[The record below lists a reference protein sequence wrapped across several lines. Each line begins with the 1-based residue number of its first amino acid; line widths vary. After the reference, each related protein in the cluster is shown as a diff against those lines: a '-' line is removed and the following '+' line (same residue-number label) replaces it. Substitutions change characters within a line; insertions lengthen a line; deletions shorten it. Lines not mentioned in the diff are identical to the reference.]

1 MLRHT
6 QSCALPLYRPT
17 ARLISSKSR
26 QSQARWAFTH
36 APALSKTT
44 HGDEGNRNNL
54 SRQFHSSR
62 SPLNTSTD
70 KHDHSHDPDS
80 EHGHSHTTAEHLHSH
95 SIFHSHSHTHD
106 SSLLLSED
114 VTDPGVRITRIG
126 LWVNLGMAVAKGIG
140 GYIFNSKALMADAAH
155 ALSDLLSD
163 FLTLGT
169 VSVALKRPTSAFPNG
184 FGKVEALGSLGVS
197 AMLMVAGLGIGVNAA
212 ESMYSHI
219 FTADEIMAAV
229 QTAEHAHE
237 GILHSLLGH
246 SHSHG
251 GHDQPDLNA
260 AWLAGGSILIKEWL
274 FQATMKIAKDKKS
287 TVLAANAWHHRVDC
301 LTSIVALVAITG
313 SHFLHLDWLDP
324 AGGLLVSTVILQA
337 GYASGKQAVLE
348 IVDHS
353 MPEDILDQA
362 RAAVANVTMQ
372 DNPLCHVE
380 ILEVR
385 GVKSGPVMSVEVD
398 LRVSPK
404 DGNVVTLEDANKISK
419 LVKHAVAKDVKGV
432 RAVSIHTFDEHE
444 TDTGRWIERNEQNEL
459 GK

>member
-1 MLRHT
+1 MLQYT
-6 QSCALPLYRPT
+6 QSSVLPLGRHT
-17 ARLISSKSR
+17 ARLLSLNSR
-26 QSQARWAFTH
+26 QSHARWAVTQAFLRSKATH
-36 APALSKTT
+36 IDDATRISL
-44 HGDEGNRNNL
+44 
-54 SRQFHSSR
+54 RQEFHSGR
-62 SPLNTSTD
+62 SQLSSSGSH
-70 KHDHSHDPDS
+70 KHDHNHDLNHD
-80 EHGHSHTTAEHLHSH
+80 HSHTTADHSHSH

-106 SSLLLSED
+106 SSLLLSDD

-140 GYIFNSKALMADAAH
+140 GYVFNSKALIADAAH

-169 VSVALKRPTSAFPNG
+169 VSVALKRPTAAFPKG

-197 AMLMVAGLGIGVNAA
+197 AMLMIAGLGIGVNAA
-212 ESMYSHI
+212 ESVYSHI
-219 FTADEIMAAV
+219 FTADEIIASI

-237 GILHSLLGH
+237 GILHTLFGH

-251 GHDQPDLNA
+251 AHDQPDLNA

-274 FQATMKIAKDKKS
+274 FQATMKIAQDKKS

-313 SHFLHLDWLDP
+313 SHFWHLDWLDP

-353 MPEDILDQA
+353 MPDDVLDQA

-380 ILEVR
+380 VLDVR
-385 GVKSGPVMSVEVD
+385 GVKSGPVMSVDVD
-398 LRVSPK
+398 LRISPK
-404 DGNVVTLEDANKISK
+404 DGNTVTLEDANQIAKHVKI
-419 LVKHAVAKDVKGV
+419 AVADGVKGV
-432 RAVSIHTFDEHE
+432 RAVSIRTFDEHE
-444 TDTGRWIERNEQNEL
+444 TDIGTWIERNEHNEL
-459 GK
+459 PK

>member
-1 MLRHT
+1 MLQHT
-6 QSCALPLYRPT
+6 QSSALPLGRHT
-17 ARLISSKSR
+17 ARLLWSNSR
-26 QSQARWAFTH
+26 QLHARWAATH
-36 APALSKTT
+36 ALLRSKAT
-44 HGDEGNRNNL
+44 HVDDANRISL
-54 SRQFHSSR
+54 RQEFHSGR
-62 SPLNTSTD
+62 SQLNSPSSHKHD
-70 KHDHSHDPDS
+70 HNKDVKHDHSHTNAD
-80 EHGHSHTTAEHLHSH
+80 HSHSH

-106 SSLLLSED
+106 SSLLLSDD

-140 GYIFNSKALMADAAH
+140 GYVFNSKALIADAAH

-169 VSVALKRPTSAFPNG
+169 VSVALKRPTAAFPKG

-197 AMLMVAGLGIGVNAA
+197 AMLMIAGLGIGVNAA
-212 ESMYSHI
+212 ESVYSHI
-219 FTADEIMAAV
+219 FTADEIIATI

-251 GHDQPDLNA
+251 AHDQPDLNA

-274 FQATMKIAKDKKS
+274 FQATMKIAQDKKS

-313 SHFLHLDWLDP
+313 SHFWHLDWLDP

-353 MPEDILDQA
+353 MPDDILDQA

-380 ILEVR
+380 ILDLR
-385 GVKSGPVMSVEVD
+385 GVKSGPVMSVDVD
-398 LRVSPK
+398 LRISPK
-404 DGNVVTLEDANKISK
+404 DGNTVTLEEANRIAKQIK
-419 LVKHAVAKDVKGV
+419 LAVANGVKGV
-432 RAVSIHTFDEHE
+432 RAVSIRTFDEHE
-444 TDTGRWIERNEQNEL
+444 TDTGTWIESNEA
-459 GK
+459 K